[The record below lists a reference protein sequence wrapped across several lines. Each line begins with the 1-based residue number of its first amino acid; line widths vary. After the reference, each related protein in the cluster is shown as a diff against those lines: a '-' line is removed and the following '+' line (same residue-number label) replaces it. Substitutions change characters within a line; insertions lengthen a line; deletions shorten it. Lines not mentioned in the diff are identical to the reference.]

1 MKVEI
6 PIGDVVDKVTILDI
20 KRCKLHDSQAL
31 NNVERERQALRDG
44 WTEHGLTPMEGLPQ
58 WEELRQV
65 NEALWDVEDA
75 LRACE
80 AQADFGSR
88 FVELARSVYRLND
101 KRAALKRSINLHLG
115 STLVEEKSYHG
126 ATP

>member
-20 KRCKLHDSQAL
+20 KCCKLHDSQAL
-31 NNVERERQALRDG
+31 SNVQRERESLREAWSD
-44 WTEHGLTPMEGLPQ
+44 HGLVPMEDLPQ
-58 WEELRQV
+58 WPELRRV

-80 AQADFGSR
+80 AHAEFGPR

-101 KRAALKRSINLHLG
+101 ERAALKRSINLDLG
-115 STLVEEKSYHG
+115 SNLVEEKSYHG
-126 ATP
+126 ANP